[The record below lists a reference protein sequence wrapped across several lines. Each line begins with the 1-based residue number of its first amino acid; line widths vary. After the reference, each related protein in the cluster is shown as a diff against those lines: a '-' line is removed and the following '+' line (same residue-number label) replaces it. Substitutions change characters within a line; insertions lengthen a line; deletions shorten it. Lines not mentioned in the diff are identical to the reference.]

1 MNIFILDNKPIQI
14 AKVLMDKHIVKMP
27 TESMQMLSTNAD
39 HLGFSSPYKP
49 VMLNHPCT
57 IWARTS
63 KDNFQFLLDQT
74 DALCKEYTIRYG
86 KKHKVETTLLE
97 YQDAWQSVLDVLP
110 DIGLTPFAVAINKD
124 MNCRKLDGFDD
135 MSTVDKYR
143 NYYIEDKWWFA
154 EWKTQEPEWWPKNHY
169 NIKMNEIEMR
179 RNKNVMDR
187 KIQA

>member
-1 MNIFILDNKPIQI
+1 MNIFILDNDPTEC
-14 AKVLMDKHIVKMP
+14 AKLMINKHVVKMP
-27 TESMQMLSTNAD
+27 TESMQMLSTNAN
-39 HLGFSSPYKP
+39 HLGFNSPYKS

-57 IWARTS
+57 IWARKS
-63 KDNFQFLLDQT
+63 KDNFQFLLDHT

-97 YQDAWQSVLDVLP
+97 YQDTWQSVLDVLP
-110 DIGLTPFAVAINKD
+110 DIGLTPFAVAISPN
-124 MNCRKLDGFDD
+124 MNCRKLDGFDN
-135 MSTVDKYR
+135 MSVADKYR